1 MEIKRLSDQMIS
13 ESFAKHA
20 QDVYIL
26 PASEVFY
33 IYFRYGKKRT
43 FWKKVSSADGQQ
55 LISRFK
61 YFGTDGYRRKKKS
74 SVRGIYLFFRKTGSS
89 SAVASVG
96 DYLQRQ
102 SLVIRLLYGTFE
114 TPHRCFSSRD
124 FATILQK
131 NRQTWII
138 PFQRT
143 SRIRQDFSN
152 VSVGFGRKIASDYYR
167 RSCRD
172 RRTVFL
178 QLQDQSENSTDL

>member
-20 QDVYIL
+20 QDVYI
-26 PASEVFY
+26 AS
-33 IYFRYGKKRT
+33 FRSILHLFSLWKKRT

-61 YFGTDGYRRKKKS
+61 YLGQMDIGEKKAQLGAFTYSLENRKF
-74 SVRGIYLFFRKTGSS
+74 VCGCL
-89 SAVASVG
+89 
-96 DYLQRQ
+96 LQEITFNE

-131 NRQTWII
+131 T
-138 PFQRT
+138 
-143 SRIRQDFSN
+143 
-152 VSVGFGRKIASDYYR
+152 VR
-167 RSCRD
+167 RGLYLSA
-172 RRTVFL
+172 
-178 QLQDQSENSTDL
+178 DQSDQARLL